1 MFLVKDNYKER
12 KNRIKG
18 FFKTETQIAIILS
31 AVHFEWTIRRAII
44 ALGYSSNKEI
54 RIKLFCCHGLDNYK
68 QLWKD
73 EVVNHQNFPLLSKII
88 NNWSNFKTAFE
99 ERHRLVH
106 GVSSCSEIFATPKV
120 ELILLGANDV
130 REFCEG
136 NGIDLYERIPV
147 RKVNSV

>member
-1 MFLVKDNYKER
+1 M
-12 KNRIKG
+12 
-18 FFKTETQIAIILS
+18 
-31 AVHFEWTIRRAII
+31 
-44 ALGYSSNKEI
+44 
-54 RIKLFCCHGLDNYK
+54 LFR
-68 QLWKD
+68 
-73 EVVNHQNFPLLSKII
+73 S
-88 NNWSNFKTAFE
+88 